1 MRNNRMSTQVL
12 VKLALMTAVS
22 LVLVTLV
29 RIPFPP
35 LPFLVYDP
43 ADVPIY
49 ITAFAYGPV
58 PGLVVTLIVCF
69 IQAFLMGGDGFYG
82 FIMHFVATGIVAV
95 IIGAI
100 YQKSKTKKNAAIA
113 LLIGVVVTIV
123 VMCGMNYFVTSAYM
137 GVPREVILQMIGLII
152 LFNLI
157 KAGLNAILTFVLYK
171 RISGFLHNETS
182 IRK

>member
-12 VKLALMTAVS
+12 VKLALMTAIS

-58 PGLVVTLIVCF
+58 PGLIVTLIVCL

-95 IIGAI
+95 VIGAI
-100 YQKSKTKKNAAIA
+100 YNKSKTRKTALIA
-113 LLIGVVVTIV
+113 LLVGVILAIV
-123 VMCGMNYFVTSAYM
+123 IMCGMNIFVTSAYM
-137 GVPREVILQMIGLII
+137 GVPKTVIISMLPLIA

-157 KAGLNAILTFVLYK
+157 KAGANAVLTFILYK

-182 IRK
+182 TR